1 MLNYN
6 SLFLYANTTEIE
18 IKDLFE
24 EYQEKSF
31 FYRFS
36 MNNLIGI
43 GFYTNE
49 PIYTFDMTNISMLE
63 SI

>member
-6 SLFLYANTTEIE
+6 SLFIYANTTEIE

-43 GFYTNE
+43 
-49 PIYTFDMTNISMLE
+49 
-63 SI
+63 